1 MEKPLAI
8 TEIFITK
15 NLKTFFCGNIIAGKD
30 KFGND
35 RFVADNTTDELKF
48 PFYTFG
54 AAKFWLE
61 ICAMVRGKEK
71 TK

>member
-1 MEKPLAI
+1 MDQI

-15 NLKTFFCGNIIAGKD
+15 NLKTFSCGKIIPVKD

-35 RFVADNTTDELKF
+35 RFIADNTTDELTF
-48 PFYTFG
+48 PFYTFN

-71 TK
+71 KS